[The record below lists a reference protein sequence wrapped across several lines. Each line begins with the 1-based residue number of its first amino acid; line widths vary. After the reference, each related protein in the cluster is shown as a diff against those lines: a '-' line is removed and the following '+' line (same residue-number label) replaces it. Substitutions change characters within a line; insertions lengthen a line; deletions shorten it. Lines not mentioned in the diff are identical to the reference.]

1 MLFDAAGSDEL
12 LSRPYKLAFF
22 DIDGTLLGLDGNYS
36 QRVRDAVLALRQAGV
51 RTAVASGRPRFAADF
66 LIEQLQLRD
75 AGLFY
80 TGALVQEPD
89 GDVLALHSLDDDTV
103 QALVKG
109 GREQGLYTEV
119 CGLNEFFV
127 DQLTELGQLHAEH
140 LRVTPVETDLLAL
153 RGQFPVIKILFAA
166 HNAEEQLRLLALE
179 QQFPQLVF
187 AYAKMA
193 AKPDW
198 LFASVISGAACKHQ
212 AFDHLLAYHG
222 VSADEVMSFGDA
234 QSDMIF
240 LQRAGLG
247 VALGNAAPEVQAVAG
262 MVTRP
267 VWEDGV
273 ALVIER
279 HLLLR

>member
-1 MLFDAAGSDEL
+1 MLFDTAGSDEL
-12 LSRPYKLAFF
+12 LSRHYKLAFF

-36 QRVRDAVLALRQAGV
+36 QRVKDAVLALRQAGI

-66 LIEQLQLRD
+66 LIDQLQLRD

-80 TGALVQEPD
+80 TGALVQEPA
-89 GDVLALHSLDDDTV
+89 GDVLALHSLDDDIV
-103 QALVKG
+103 QALVMN

-127 DQLTELGQLHAEH
+127 DQLTELGMLHAEH

-153 RGQFPVIKILFAA
+153 RGRFPVIKILFAA
-166 HNAEEQLRLLALE
+166 HNAEEQLRLQALE
-179 QQFPQLVF
+179 QKFPQLVF

-198 LFASVISGAACKHQ
+198 LFASVISGAACKQQ
-212 AFDHLLAYHG
+212 AFDLLLAYHG

-247 VALGNAAPEVQAVAG
+247 VALGNAAPEVQAVAS
-262 MVTRP
+262 MVTSP

-273 ALVIER
+273 AEVIER
-279 HLLLR
+279 HLQLR